1 MKSVPLKHARVGMF
15 VVEIP
20 GHPALTLARQGL
32 ISSPELLAQMAREGV
47 TQLIVDPSRSQVSTP
62 APPPSPLSAPPTGPR
77 AASLSDELQ
86 RARSLYSR
94 SRRLQQKSMH
104 QVRQGQPLDLGEFEL
119 LTTDLIDSGARNDAA
134 LSCLRQIRNKDEYL
148 LQHSVAVAT
157 LMLLFARHLGYRD
170 DLLHQMVLGALLHD
184 VGKVLVKSEI
194 LNKPG
199 KLTDEEF
206 AHMKDHARFGADIM
220 KRTPGI
226 TAITLD
232 IVANHHEKLDGSG
245 YPNGLAADQLSTFA
259 RMITLCDMYDA
270 MTSERVYHRAMTP
283 PQALKLMR
291 SMAPEKLDSELLG
304 QFIRCIGLYPV
315 GSMVALSNGQLAVVM
330 ENHPTLPHKPRVKT
344 VYSLTDR
351 RHIMARELELTQHNV
366 TIQHAVDPAQYKLEL
381 ANYL

>member
-1 MKSVPLKHARVGMF
+1 MF